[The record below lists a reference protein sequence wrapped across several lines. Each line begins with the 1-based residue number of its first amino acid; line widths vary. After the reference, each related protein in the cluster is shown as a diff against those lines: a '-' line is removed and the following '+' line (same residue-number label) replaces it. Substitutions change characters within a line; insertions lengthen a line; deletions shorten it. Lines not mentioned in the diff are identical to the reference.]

1 MTAEFLSQGES
12 RAASQFVEVVRYI
25 EGCSDVKQLNIL
37 AQAIAV
43 QRSQLAI
50 SLLSAFEEAVMQPD
64 SEVEKEA

>member
-1 MTAEFLSQGES
+1 MTAEFLLQGES

-50 SLLSAFEEAVMQPD
+50 ALLSAFEEAVMQPD
-64 SEVEKEA
+64 SEVKKEA

>member
-1 MTAEFLSQGES
+1 MTE
-12 RAASQFVEVVRYI
+12 FVEVVEYI
-25 EGCSDVKQLNIL
+25 EDCSDVAQLNIL

-50 SLLSAFEEAVMQPD
+50 SLLSAFEAAVMPPD